1 MATAKTKSVWF
12 CKECGNE
19 SPKWMGR
26 CPACG
31 EWNTMVEETVATGKK
46 MTAVTVPGAS
56 HKPLKLSEIDSAR
69 EQRISLNNAEVDRIL
84 GGGLVE
90 GSLVLIG
97 GEPGIGKSTLSLQ
110 IPLNCPA
117 LKTLYVTGEE
127 SARQVKLRASRI
139 GGDDSGCMIYSET
152 LMENILEQ
160 ARAMMPDLMV
170 VDSVQTMFSQNV
182 ESSPGSVTQIKE
194 TASML
199 LRFAKET
206 GVPVILIGHITKE
219 GSIAGPKILEHIV
232 DVVLQF
238 EGDNRGT
245 YRLLRSIKNRFGSTS
260 ELAVFEMTGKGLRE
274 VSNPSEMLIP
284 MHEEGLS
291 GVAVSAMLD
300 GTRPFL
306 IEVQSLVSS
315 AAYGTPQRSATGFDV
330 RRLNMLLAVL
340 EKRAG
345 FKLGVK
351 DVFLNMAGGLKVSDP
366 ACDLAVI
373 SAVLSSN
380 FDFAIP
386 SDICFAGEIGLSGEV
401 RPVAQTDRRII
412 EAARLGFKK
421 IYVSSYSSLEGVGN
435 AAIEVVKV
443 LFFLFF
449 AFCEYGGATSTPL
462 DTSLLFLF
470 AFSCLSC
477 HSRTSHDVTHK
488 HLSDCYHLAFCR
500 SFLVLEQCDV
510 LVYLLCSTCLVS
522 LPFLLRSMRRYN
534 SVFVALA
541 FFYFSTA
548 RCF

>member
-1 MATAKTKSVWF
+1 MKQKTVWF
-12 CKECGNE
+12 CTSCGNE

-31 EWNTMVEETVATGKK
+31 EWNTMVEEKVATGKPSGGSRQQGFS
-46 MTAVTVPGAS
+46 VPGVS
-56 HKPLKLSEIDSAR
+56 QKPMPLAQIDSSA
-69 EQRISLNNAEVDRIL
+69 EERISLNNAEMDRIL

-110 IPLNCPA
+110 IPLHCKG

-127 SARQVKLRASRI
+127 SARQVKLRAARL
-139 GGDDSGCMIYSET
+139 GGDDSDCLIYSET
-152 LMENILEQ
+152 MMENILEE
-160 ARAMMPDLMV
+160 ARKIMPDLMV
-170 VDSVQTMFSQNV
+170 VDSVQTMYTQNID
-182 ESSPGSVTQIKE
+182 SSPGSVSQIKE
-194 TASML
+194 TAALL

-238 EGDNRGT
+238 EGESRGT

-260 ELAVFEMTGKGLRE
+260 ELAVFEMTGKGLRQ

-291 GVAVSAMLD
+291 GVAVSATLD

-306 IEVQSLVSS
+306 IEVQALVSS

-351 DVFLNMAGGLKVSDP
+351 DVFLNMAGGLRVNDP
-366 ACDLAVI
+366 ACDLAVVC
-373 SAVLSSN
+373 AVLSSN

-386 SDICFAGEIGLSGEV
+386 SGTCFAGEVGLSGEI
-401 RPVAQTDRRII
+401 RPVSQTDRRII
-412 EAARLGFKK
+412 EAQRLGFKK
-421 IYVSSYSSLEGVGN
+421 VYVSSFGSSDNIPSG
-435 AAIEVVKV
+435 IEVVRV
-443 LFFLFF
+443 PDIPAL
-449 AFCEYGGATSTPL
+449 
-462 DTSLLFLF
+462 
-470 AFSCLSC
+470 
-477 HSRTSHDVTHK
+477 
-488 HLSDCYHLAFCR
+488 CR
-500 SFLVLEQCDV
+500 SLFK
-510 LVYLLCSTCLVS
+510 
-522 LPFLLRSMRRYN
+522 N
-534 SVFVALA
+534 
-541 FFYFSTA
+541 
-548 RCF
+548 

>member
-1 MATAKTKSVWF
+1 MPAVKTKTVWF
-12 CKECGNE
+12 CKSCGNE

-31 EWNTMVEETVATGKK
+31 EWNTMVEETVAIGKK
-46 MTAVTVPGAS
+46 ASVADRVPGAGQ
-56 HKPLKLSEIDSAR
+56 KPLPLSEIDSSV
-69 EQRISLNNAEVDRIL
+69 ENRISLNNDEVDRIL

-110 IPLNCPA
+110 IPLNCPN

-139 GGDDSGCMIYSET
+139 GGDDANCLIYSET
-152 LMENILEQ
+152 LMENIIAE
-160 ARAMMPDLMV
+160 AKAIMPDLMV

-194 TASML
+194 TAAML

-238 EGDNRGT
+238 EGDNRGA

-306 IEVQSLVSS
+306 IEVQSLVST

-345 FKLGVK
+345 FKLSIK

-373 SAVLSSN
+373 AAVLSSN

-386 SDICFAGEIGLSGEV
+386 SDVCFAGEIGLSGEI

-412 EAARLGFKK
+412 EAARLGFKRVF
-421 IYVSSYSSLEGVGN
+421 VSSFTALDGLEEQGVRG
-435 AAIEVVKV
+435 IEVVKV
-443 LFFLFF
+443 ADVPALCRALFK
-449 AFCEYGGATSTPL
+449 A
-462 DTSLLFLF
+462 D
-470 AFSCLSC
+470 
-477 HSRTSHDVTHK
+477 
-488 HLSDCYHLAFCR
+488 
-500 SFLVLEQCDV
+500 
-510 LVYLLCSTCLVS
+510 
-522 LPFLLRSMRRYN
+522 
-534 SVFVALA
+534 
-541 FFYFSTA
+541 
-548 RCF
+548 